1 MKKLLII
8 PLIFLL
14 TGCWNYRELNQ
25 LAITTG
31 IAVDKENDNYKITI
45 MIANSKK
52 SSSSDGSIT
61 PSAAVY
67 DGTGQTIYEAFK
79 DTSLSV
85 SKQIY
90 LSHIDVLVLSE
101 EVAKNN
107 LTDVIDFLFRY
118 PQTRN
123 NFYLVLAKDK
133 KASDILKV
141 TTPLETFP
149 SQNLAKNL
157 EITDKLQGFTYTV
170 NFTDFTKSLVSEGIS
185 PVLPSVTIIGDTE
198 EGNKEENIKQNEPT
212 TYLKLDMLGIFK
224 NDSFV
229 AWAKPDESKGI
240 NIINNRIYI
249 LGVVVDYLDEKIVTE
264 ITEMKTNFKVQ
275 DNKVTI
281 NINTVGSIQEVNAK
295 VNLYDPKTIDEIK
308 NVNVDK
314 IKEYVNKAINLAK
327 INKTDIFGFG
337 NLVYKNYPDTWQK
350 IKNKWNDVYFPKIK
364 VNVDTDIQLVS
375 TGSLENTI
383 RKEDK

>member
-8 PLIFLL
+8 PLILLL

-31 IAVDKENDNYKITI
+31 IAVDKENENYKITI

-52 SSSSDGSIT
+52 GSGSDGSIT

-67 DGTGQTIYEAFK
+67 EGKGKTIYEAFK

-101 EVAKNN
+101 EIAKNN

-133 KASDILKV
+133 KAGDILKI

-170 NFTDFTKSLVSEGIS
+170 DFTDFTKSLVSEGIN
-185 PVLPSVTIIGDTE
+185 PILPSVTIVGNTI
-198 EGNKEENIKQNEPT
+198 EGNKDENKEQSEPT
-212 TYLKLDMLGIFK
+212 TYLKLDMLGLFK
-224 NDSFV
+224 GDKFV
-229 AWAKPDESKGI
+229 TWASPDESKGI
-240 NIINNRIYI
+240 NIINNKIYI
-249 LGVVVDYLDEKIVTE
+249 LGVIIEKENKKIVTE
-264 ITEMKTNFKVQ
+264 ITEMETSFKVE
-275 DNKVTI
+275 DNKVKITVD
-281 NINTVGSIQEVNAK
+281 TVGAIQEINADL
-295 VNLYDPKTIDEIK
+295 NLYDNKTIAKIQNADIE
-308 NVNVDK
+308 K
-314 IKEYVNKAINLAK
+314 IKEYINMAIDLAK
-327 INKTDIFGFG
+327 KNKTDIFGFG
-337 NLVYKNYPDTWQK
+337 NYVYKNNPK
-350 IKNKWNDVYFPKIK
+350 KWNEIKDKWDDEIFPNLEVEIE
-364 VNVDTDIQLVS
+364 VNLRLQAK
-375 TGSLENTI
+375 GSINNIVEV
-383 RKEDK
+383 KE

>member
-52 SSSSDGSIT
+52 SSSSDDSIT

-170 NFTDFTKSLVSEGIS
+170 DFTDFTKSLVSEGIN
-185 PVLPSVTIIGDTE
+185 PILPSVTIIGNSE
-198 EGNKEENIKQNEPT
+198 EGNKEENVQQNEPS
-212 TYLKLDMLGIFK
+212 TYLKLDMLGLFK
-224 NDSFV
+224 KDKFV
-229 AWAKPDESKGI
+229 AWANPNQSKGI
-240 NIINNRIYI
+240 NIINNKIYI
-249 LGVVVDYLDEKIVTE
+249 LGVIIDYQNEKIVTE
-264 ITEMKTNFKVQ
+264 ITEMKTDFKVEN
-275 DNKVTI
+275 NKVKITI
-281 NINTVGSIQEVNAK
+281 DTTGAIQEVNSN
-295 VNLYDPKTIDEIK
+295 VDLYNLKTIEEIQ
-308 NVNVDK
+308 NSDVEK
-314 IKEYVNKAINLAK
+314 IKEYVNDAINLAK
-327 INKTDIFGFG
+327 DNKTDIFGFG
-337 NLVYKNYPDTWQK
+337 NYVYKNNPK
-350 IKNKWNDVYFPKIK
+350 KWNEIKDKWDDEIFP
-364 VNVDTDIQLVS
+364 
-375 TGSLENTI
+375 SLEVEIEVNLKLQAKGSI
-383 RKEDK
+383 NNIVEVRE

>member
-1 MKKLLII
+1 MKKLLIV
-8 PLIFLL
+8 PLILLL

-52 SSSSDGSIT
+52 NSGSDGSIT

-67 DGTGQTIYEAFK
+67 NGTGNTIYEAFK

-101 EVAKNN
+101 EIAKNN

-133 KASDILKV
+133 KASEILKV

-157 EITDKLQGFTYTV
+157 EITDKLQGYTYTV
-170 NFTDFTKSLVSEGIS
+170 DFTDFTKSLVSEGIN
-185 PVLPSVTIIGDTE
+185 PVLPSVTLIGDTS
-198 EGNKEENIKQNEPT
+198 EGNKEENVQQNEPS
-212 TYLKLDMLGIFK
+212 TYLKLDMLGLFK
-224 NDSFV
+224 NDKFV
-229 AWAKPDESKGI
+229 AWANPNQSKGI
-240 NIINNRIYI
+240 NIINNKVYI
-249 LGVVVDYLDEKIVTE
+249 LGVVVDYQDKKIVTE
-264 ITEMKTNFKVQ
+264 ITEMETGFKVE
-275 DNKVTI
+275 DNKVKITI
-281 NINTVGSIQEVNAK
+281 DTTGAIQEINADI
-295 VNLYDPKTIDEIK
+295 NLYDPQTIEDIK
-308 NVNVDK
+308 KADIEK
-314 IKEYVNKAINLAK
+314 IKEYVNEAINLAK

-337 NLVYKNYPDTWQK
+337 NYVYKNNPQK
-350 IKNKWNDVYFPKIK
+350 WEEIKDKWDDEIFPNLEIEIE
-364 VNVDTDIQLVS
+364 VNLKLQAK
-375 TGSLENTI
+375 GSINNIVEV
-383 RKEDK
+383 RE

>member
-107 LTDVIDFLFRY
+107 LTDVIDLIKK
-118 PQTRN
+118 
-123 NFYLVLAKDK
+123 LAT
-133 KASDILKV
+133 S
-141 TTPLETFP
+141 
-149 SQNLAKNL
+149 
-157 EITDKLQGFTYTV
+157 
-170 NFTDFTKSLVSEGIS
+170 
-185 PVLPSVTIIGDTE
+185 
-198 EGNKEENIKQNEPT
+198 
-212 TYLKLDMLGIFK
+212 
-224 NDSFV
+224 
-229 AWAKPDESKGI
+229 
-240 NIINNRIYI
+240 
-249 LGVVVDYLDEKIVTE
+249 
-264 ITEMKTNFKVQ
+264 
-275 DNKVTI
+275 
-281 NINTVGSIQEVNAK
+281 
-295 VNLYDPKTIDEIK
+295 
-308 NVNVDK
+308 
-314 IKEYVNKAINLAK
+314 
-327 INKTDIFGFG
+327 
-337 NLVYKNYPDTWQK
+337 
-350 IKNKWNDVYFPKIK
+350 
-364 VNVDTDIQLVS
+364 
-375 TGSLENTI
+375 
-383 RKEDK
+383 

>member
-52 SSSSDGSIT
+52 SSSSDDSIT

-170 NFTDFTKSLVSEGIS
+170 DFTDFTKSLVSEGIN
-185 PVLPSVTIIGDTE
+185 PILPSVTIIGNSE
-198 EGNKEENIKQNEPT
+198 EGNKEENVQQNEPS
-212 TYLKLDMLGIFK
+212 TYLKLDILGLFK
-224 NDSFV
+224 KDKFV
-229 AWAKPDESKGI
+229 AWANPNQSKGI
-240 NIINNRIYI
+240 NIINNKIYI
-249 LGVVVDYLDEKIVTE
+249 LGVIIDYQNEKIVTE
-264 ITEMKTNFKVQ
+264 ITEMKTDFKVEN
-275 DNKVTI
+275 NKVKITI
-281 NINTVGSIQEVNAK
+281 GATGAIQEVNAN
-295 VNLYDPKTIDEIK
+295 VNLYNLKTIEEIQ
-308 NVNVDK
+308 NSDVEK
-314 IKEYVNKAINLAK
+314 IKEYVNDAINLAK
-327 INKTDIFGFG
+327 DNKTDIFGFG
-337 NLVYKNYPDTWQK
+337 NYVYKNNPK
-350 IKNKWNDVYFPKIK
+350 KWNEIKDKWDDEIFP
-364 VNVDTDIQLVS
+364 
-375 TGSLENTI
+375 SLEVEIEVNLKLQAKGSI
-383 RKEDK
+383 NNIVEVRE